1 MDVADDVKDLLHQ
14 QRRKTHGG
22 LVQHQHGSVAHE
34 RTSHG
39 QHLLL
44 AAGHGAR
51 QLLAALLQAGEQGE
65 HLFLVGGN
73 GGSGLGVGAHI
84 KVLVHRHVQEH
95 MAPLRHLCKAAFHDL
110 VGAHALDALALV
122 QHIAGAGLQKA
133 GNGFQGGGFARAVGT
148 DQGDDLAC
156 VDGERDILYGVDVAI
171 VDVDAVRLQ

>member
-1 MDVADDVKDLLHQ
+1 MDVADNVEDLLHQ
-14 QRRKTHGG
+14 QRRKTHGR

-34 RTSHG
+34 RTPHG

-65 HLFLVGGN
+65 HLFLVGGD

-95 MAPLRHLCKAAFHDL
+95 MASLRHLCKAAFHDL
-110 VGAHALDALALV
+110 VGAHAFDAFALV

-148 DQGDDLAC
+148 DQGDDLAR
-156 VDGERDILYGVDVAI
+156 VDGERDILYGVDVAV
-171 VDVDAVRLQ
+171 VDVDAVHLQ